1 MAIMKKVMIVIMVL
15 LILSIV
21 LGIGWRPFFQKQ
33 EEHLDTVLFIGE
45 MNDSMYFVVNEN
57 HDTVDWFMY
66 WDGVKLDRRAMDY
79 LYHLPDSFRE

>member
-1 MAIMKKVMIVIMVL
+1 MIVIMVL

-21 LGIGWRPFFQKQ
+21 LGIGWRSFFQKQ

-66 WDGVKLDRRAMDY
+66 WDGKKLDRNLCDY
-79 LYHLPDSFRE
+79 LYKLADSLKDE